1 MRKTVLAVSAI
12 LLAASLGICAAGEN
26 KGKLVFGFSWAHKND
41 TLFYAMDDTL
51 AAATAAEAKKR
62 GYEGV
67 EWVHVVSGYD
77 TQKQASDIEDLITR
91 GVDLIVCYPY
101 DKDAI
106 LTSIQ
111 SVRDEG
117 IPIITFDRDGSKDGV
132 QADAWIGL
140 DSTLQAY
147 DAGVALFKAMR
158 EANVKPAGVLEI
170 VGDLADQN
178 ALNRINGFKRAA
190 DEYGVDIVQ
199 QIPSE
204 WSSDKALSGFSAAFQ
219 AHPECNVVLCA
230 SDIIGPSVLQ
240 SVLEKAG
247 KWKPQGDPNHVWIAS
262 QDVFPTAI
270 EPLRKGYIDFDTAY
284 DVLRMAEEFAPVALD
299 FIEGKGLGEGRKV
312 MVQGRVVTP
321 QNIDTIEGLWARDY

>member
-1 MRKTVLAVSAI
+1 MKKALVLFAALVLFSASGVG
-12 LLAASLGICAAGEN
+12 LAGE
-26 KGKLVFGFSWAHKND
+26 GKTLTFGFSWAHKND

-51 AAATAAEAKKR
+51 VKEVDKEAKKR
-62 GYEGV
+62 GYAGV
-67 EWVHVVSGYD
+67 EWIHVVSGYD

-117 IPIITFDRDGSKDGV
+117 IPLVTYDRDGAKEGV

-147 DAGVALFKAMR
+147 DAGVALFAAMEKAG
-158 EANVKPAGVLEI
+158 VKPTGVLEI

-178 ALNRINGFKRAA
+178 ALNRINGFQRAA
-190 DEYGVDIVQ
+190 DEYGVEIVQ

-204 WSSDKALSGFSAAFQ
+204 WSSDRALSGFSAAYQ
-219 AHPECNVVLCA
+219 AHPECNTVLCA

-270 EPLRKGYIDFDTAY
+270 EPLRQGYIDFDTAY
-284 DVLRMAEEFAPVALD
+284 DVQRMAEEFAPIALD
-299 FIEGKGLGEGRKV
+299 LIEGKGLNEGKKI
-312 MVQGRVVTP
+312 MVRGRVVTP
-321 QNIDTIEGLWARDY
+321 ENIDTIEGLWARDY